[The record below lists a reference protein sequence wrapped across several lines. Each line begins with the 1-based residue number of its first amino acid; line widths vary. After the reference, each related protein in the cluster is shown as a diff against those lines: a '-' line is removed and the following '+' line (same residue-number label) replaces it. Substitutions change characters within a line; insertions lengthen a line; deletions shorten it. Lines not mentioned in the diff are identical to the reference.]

1 MSITMPRGWC
11 LLRALQKVKQLGFF
25 RYMLIPRE
33 VARESGMMSPTNP
46 I

>member
-1 MSITMPRGWC
+1 MLMSTIP
-11 LLRALQKVKQLGFF
+11 LAS
-25 RYMLIPRE
+25 MLIPGE

>member
-1 MSITMPRGWC
+1 MTFVDIPTLNGG
-11 LLRALQKVKQLGFF
+11 QVHV
-25 RYMLIPRE
+25 MLIPGE

>member
-1 MSITMPRGWC
+1 MA
-11 LLRALQKVKQLGFF
+11 RAFTELEANPL
-25 RYMLIPRE
+25 LIPGE